1 MNMTK
6 AAEAIVKDFLEAK
19 ISFGKGIKQLREI
32 KGYTQEQVARGI
44 DVSLTYYCMLENSRV
59 TNPSLQIAMRILHF
73 YGIAF
78 PFEKPVKNGFMA
90 KEVPQFNKTIPLQY
104 PKEIPEDEIENWI
117 IIDKKIP
124 VDFIVTAYDES
135 MKGRGIKHLDN
146 VTCTRD
152 LSPKNGN
159 IVAARTD
166 KKGNYVIRNFLQ
178 YKDEA
183 MLVPTDEKHEIIP
196 AKNAEIMGVAVGIIH
211 VLNHKA
217 LQ

>member
-1 MNMTK
+1 MIK
-6 AAEAIVKDFLEAK
+6 AADAIVKDFLESK
-19 ISFGKGIKQLREI
+19 ISFGKGIKLLREAR
-32 KGYTQEQVARGI
+32 GYTQEQVARGI

-78 PFEKPVKNGFMA
+78 PFEKFGKNGFMA
-90 KEVPQFNKTIPLQY
+90 KEVPQFNKIIPLKY
-104 PKEIPEDEIENWI
+104 PDEIPEEEIENWI

-124 VDFIVTAYDES
+124 VDFIATAYDES
-135 MKGRGIKHLDN
+135 MNGRGIKYLDN
-146 VTCTRD
+146 VTCKRD

-159 IVAARTD
+159 IVVARTD

-183 MLVPTDEKHEIIP
+183 MLVPSDEKHAIIP
-196 AKNAEIMGVAVGIIH
+196 AKNAEILGVAVGIIH
-211 VLNHKA
+211 LLNHRA
-217 LQ
+217 LK